1 MTTNQ
6 TTDVAIIGGGIA
18 GSAAAYYLAERGV
31 KATIIE
37 REGIG
42 AMASG
47 YNAGGLNPLEGHGWP
62 QLRPMAMQSFRLHQ
76 QLWNALPA
84 ETGID
89 YHGRITSILK
99 VALDESELP
108 ELRETLATFNGV
120 SGSNGA
126 SGSGASEPGFSAEWL
141 ERADA
146 LALEPRLSPDII
158 AGVRAV
164 GNGALD
170 GMELTQA
177 LAAAAQKRGAT
188 LVSGSAAGLRLGNG
202 RVESVVTGDG
212 EIRCGALLIA
222 AGPWCRI
229 AEQWLDIAIPVDPLK
244 GQIIRLRPDG
254 PGLDYELIGG
264 GSSMYAKT
272 DGLIWCGST
281 EEDVGFDLS
290 LTDDARAR
298 ILDLAV
304 RLMPSLS
311 GADVVKHTACLR
323 PLTPDWL
330 PIVGQAPGWENAY
343 IAAGGQ
349 KKGILLGPAMG
360 KGIAEIIAG
369 GSTEICLDG
378 CGAERFAGAA
388 V

>member
-18 GSAAAYYLAERGV
+18 GSAAAYYLAEHGV

-37 REGIG
+37 REGIS

-62 QLRPMAMQSFRLHQ
+62 QLRPLALQSFRLHQ
-76 QLWNALPA
+76 QLWAALPA

-99 VALDESELP
+99 VARDESELP
-108 ELRETLATFNGV
+108 ELRDTLATFN
-120 SGSNGA
+120 
-126 SGSGASEPGFSAEWL
+126 GASEPGFSAEWL
-141 ERADA
+141 EREDA

-188 LVSGSAAGLRLGNG
+188 VVSASAVGLRLGNG
-202 RVESVVTGDG
+202 RVESVVLADG
-212 EIRCGALLIA
+212 EIACGALLIA
-222 AGPWCRI
+222 AGPWCRA
-229 AEQWLDIAIPVDPLK
+229 AEPWLDIAIPVDPLK
-244 GQIIRLRPDG
+244 GQIVRLQPNG

-290 LTDDARAR
+290 LTDVARAR

-304 RLMPSLS
+304 RLMPSL
-311 GADVVKHTACLR
+311 ANAAVVQQTACLR

-360 KGIAEIIAG
+360 QGIADLIAAG
-369 GSTEICLDG
+369 KTDICLDG
-378 CGAERFAGAA
+378 CGPGRFARATT
-388 V
+388 

>member
-1 MTTNQ
+1 MTTNR

-18 GSAAAYYLAERGV
+18 GSAAAYYLAEQGV

-62 QLRPMAMQSFRLHQ
+62 QLRPLALQSFRLHQ
-76 QLWNALPA
+76 ELWDALPS

-89 YHGRITSILK
+89 YHGRIASILK

-108 ELRETLATFNGV
+108 ELRDTLATFNG
-120 SGSNGA
+120 A
-126 SGSGASEPGFSAEWL
+126 AEPGFSAEWL
-141 ERADA
+141 EREDA

-177 LAAAAQKRGAT
+177 LAAAAQKRGT
-188 LVSGSAAGLRLGNG
+188 TVVSSSAVGLRLGSG
-202 RVESVVTGDG
+202 RVESVALSDG

-222 AGPWCRI
+222 AGPWCRA
-229 AEQWLDIAIPVDPLK
+229 AESWLDIAIPVDPLK
-244 GQIIRLRPDG
+244 GQIVRLQPNG

-281 EEDVGFDLS
+281 EEDAGFDLS

-298 ILDLAV
+298 ILKMAV

-311 GADVVKHTACLR
+311 DAAVVQQTACLR

-330 PIVGQAPGWENAY
+330 PIVGRAPGWENAY

-369 GSTEICLDG
+369 GETDVCLDG
-378 CGAERFAGAA
+378 CGVGRFAGVAA
-388 V
+388 

>member
-31 KATIIE
+31 KAVIIE

-62 QLRPMAMQSFRLHQ
+62 QLRPLALQSFRLHQ
-76 QLWNALPA
+76 QLWDALPA
-84 ETGID
+84 ATGID
-89 YHGRITSILK
+89 YHGRISSIIK
-99 VALDESELP
+99 TAFTEDELP
-108 ELRETLATFNGV
+108 ELRETLATFN
-120 SGSNGA
+120 NA
-126 SGSGASEPGFSAEWL
+126 PEPGFSAAWL
-141 ERADA
+141 EREDA

-170 GMELTQA
+170 GMEFTQA
-177 LAAAAQKRGAT
+177 LAAAAQKRGAK
-188 LVSGSAAGLRLGNG
+188 VVAASAVGLRLGSG

-212 EIRCGALLIA
+212 EIPCGALLIA
-222 AGPWCRI
+222 AGPWCRA

-244 GQIIRLRPDG
+244 GQIVRLQPNG

-281 EEDVGFDLS
+281 EEDAGFDLS
-290 LTDDARAR
+290 LTDAARAR
-298 ILDLAV
+298 ILEMAV
-304 RLMPSLS
+304 RLMPSL
-311 GADVVKHTACLR
+311 ANAAVVQQTACLR

-330 PIVGQAPGWENAY
+330 PIVGRAPGWENAY

-360 KGIAEIIAG
+360 KGIAEIIAA

-378 CGAERFAGAA
+378 CGPARFAGAE
-388 V
+388 